1 MSDFASKMAGARPAE
16 RTVSICLR
24 GDLVAQLE
32 DLERQAELATKGR
45 KAASKEDAGPA
56 AIVAQIEALQ
66 EQMRESTEVF
76 RLVALPPRQ
85 YRKLRAAHPPRR
97 DDAGE
102 LDDHDLRLG
111 FNRDTFPHAL
121 IEASTTSPE
130 LTGEQWLEL
139 LGHSEAA
146 AAALEAEGRDA
157 EIVDSKLTYSQF
169 MELANAAWRLN
180 EGDVDIPFS
189 RAALLMNRSSGDE

>member
-1 MSDFASKMAGARPAE
+1 MTDFASKMAGARPAE
-16 RTVSICLR
+16 RTVDICLR
-24 GDLVAQLE
+24 ADLVAQLE
-32 DLERQAELATKGR
+32 DLERQAEQAGRNR

-66 EQMRESTEVF
+66 DEMRESTEVF
-76 RLVALPPRQ
+76 RLVALSPRQ
-85 YRKLRAAHPPRR
+85 YRKLRAEHPPRR
-97 DDAGE
+97 NDAGE
-102 LDDHDLRLG
+102 ADDGDLRIG

-139 LGHSEAA
+139 LGHSETA

-169 MELANAAWRLN
+169 MDLANTAWKLN
-180 EGDVDIPFS
+180 EGDVDVPFS
-189 RAALLMNRSSGDE
+189 RAVLLMSRSSGDE